1 MSPGCTA
8 AESEIGTLAA
18 AQIGAEQWQGS
29 CANTRCRDSS
39 TAADASVSAPEPTS
53 TRGTLRPIT
62 SKSGADDERTAL
74 PPTTQAGGQ
83 FVVRRDL
90 STELLA
96 RTSRE
101 SILAVGALDAKWA
114 SPTAKARRHEPP
126 GPRPVTRG

>member
-74 PPTTQAGGQ
+74 PPTTGRRAIRSPAGP
-83 FVVRRDL
+83 VD
-90 STELLA
+90 
-96 RTSRE
+96 RTACSNKPRIDSCRWRTRCE
-101 SILAVGALDAKWA
+101 MGITNCQGAAA
-114 SPTAKARRHEPP
+114 
-126 GPRPVTRG
+126 

>member
-29 CANTRCRDSS
+29 CANTCCRDSS
-39 TAADASVSAPEPTS
+39 TAADVSVSAPEPTS

-62 SKSGADDERTAL
+62 SKSGADDERTPL
-74 PPTTQAGGQ
+74 RRPQAGGQ

-101 SILAVGALDAKWA
+101 STLAVGALDAKWA
-114 SPTAKARRHEPP
+114 SPTAKARRHDPP